1 MRYFLSLLLIAAPF
15 GIAAQTDAPAYAG
28 AAACGKCHAEI
39 QKKWAGARHSKM
51 VQPATA
57 TSVQG
62 DFSGRQVVLRNEPYL
77 LTNRAGKF
85 YITESYLT
93 GTPQQHRVDY
103 TLGNRRIQHYLTT
116 LRDGRIIVLPPS
128 WDIAR
133 KQWFHNFDIGDPDES
148 GQVEVQLWNKNCYSC
163 HVSRE
168 EKNFDVERLEYKTA
182 WQDFG
187 INCERCHGPSAQ
199 HVANRTSRKPHTP
212 DTLVQTKLTPDRNT
226 MVCAQCHSFRD
237 IFINGYKAGDNYYDY
252 FVPILEYDQ
261 PVDKDPA
268 YWPDGRTRRF
278 SNDALGFW
286 QSRCYLQGKATC
298 LNCHADA
305 HDTGI
310 EKNQQLRPGASA
322 ICTGCHAGKA
332 TAVHT
337 HHPDKSA
344 GSSCVE
350 CHMPRTVLSVKAEIR
365 DHSITVPVP
374 ENTSRHAIP
383 NACNNCHKDQTPE
396 WAVQTMDKWWGP
408 AGEGSSRWRAVRRAD
423 TFAGA
428 RKGDRSTVEPL
439 LALVADSGEPPL
451 LRANA
456 LGYLAQFSTDR
467 RVFQMFRWAL
477 GESEPVLRTVAALRI
492 NPVQADRRA
501 AVSELARALGDEAA
515 TVRLGAAVALTG
527 LGIRSLS
534 GKDGELLASA
544 RSLYDSRA
552 KLNTDDAAQQFAA
565 GRFFQLSG
573 DDAKAAPAFE
583 GSLKLNP
590 DSTTRYL
597 LAAVIAR
604 LGRVEEAR
612 KLLEEIRLGD
622 PQYQRAQALLKSL
635 QGR

>member
-383 NACNNCHKDQTPE
+383 NACNNCHKDQTAE
-396 WAVQTMDKWWGP
+396 WAVQAMDKWWGP

-573 DDAKAAPAFE
+573 DDAKAAPALE

>member
-456 LGYLAQFSTDR
+456 LGYLAKFSTDR

>member
-1 MRYFLSLLLIAAPF
+1 MLAVPLGVP
-15 GIAAQTDAPAYAG
+15 AQTDAPAYAG

-93 GTPQQHRVDY
+93 GKPQLHRVDY

-116 LRDGRIIVLPPS
+116 LPDGRIIVLPPS

-383 NACNNCHKDQTPE
+383 NACNNCHKDQTAE
-396 WAVQTMDKWWGP
+396 WAVQAMDKWWGP

-573 DDAKAAPAFE
+573 DDAKAAPALE

>member
-383 NACNNCHKDQTPE
+383 NACNNCHKDQTAE
-396 WAVQTMDKWWGP
+396 WAVQAMDKWWGP

>member
-1 MRYFLSLLLIAAPF
+1 MLAVPLGVP
-15 GIAAQTDAPAYAG
+15 AQTDAPAYAG

-93 GTPQQHRVDY
+93 GKPQLHRVDY

-116 LRDGRIIVLPPS
+116 LPDGRIIVLPPS

-148 GQVEVQLWNKNCYSC
+148 GEVEVQLWNKNCYSC

-187 INCERCHGPSAQ
+187 INCERCHGPSAR
-199 HVANRTSRKPHTP
+199 HVANRTARKPHSP
-212 DTLVQTKLTPDRNT
+212 DTVVQTKLAPDRNT

-332 TAVHT
+332 TAAHT
-337 HHPDKSA
+337 HHADKSA

-383 NACNNCHKDQTPE
+383 NACNNCHKDQTAE
-396 WAVQTMDKWWGP
+396 WAVQAMDKWWGP

-573 DDAKAAPAFE
+573 DDAKAAPALE

-622 PQYQRAQALLKSL
+622 PQYQRAQAMLKSL